1 MKSAFSKV
9 IHWIGVVLFSFSIIL
24 LSIVLYDRFFSL
36 KFPLLVKLFTNPT
49 LYFILLFI
57 ALSIYFAK
65 TKGLHTFFKTVIVI
79 VTLIS
84 ILPLSIILLLGGGD
98 KVSATTDIN
107 NYGIYDKCVTED
119 LRIFPDKITDD
130 MTPIRYSYYYDFSW
144 DYVYEIYLE
153 VQMTDSSYN
162 EFKSEY
168 CDSLSSFRFADGYEE
183 FVVEDKLN
191 SEKGNN
197 GYYTSYPNIIKIIF
211 NDAEN
216 IVIFEYM
223 YGYDP
228 FDLKNSAYISR
239 FNIDPS
245 TYDVDT
251 SN

>member
-1 MKSAFSKV
+1 M
-9 IHWIGVVLFSFSIIL
+9 
-24 LSIVLYDRFFSL
+24 
-36 KFPLLVKLFTNPT
+36 
-49 LYFILLFI
+49 
-57 ALSIYFAK
+57 
-65 TKGLHTFFKTVIVI
+65 
-79 VTLIS
+79 TLIS
-84 ILPLSIILLLGGGD
+84 ILPLSIMLLLGGGD

-107 NYGIYDKCVTED
+107 NYGIYDKCVTEN

-130 MTPIRYSYYYDFSW
+130 MTPIRYSYYYDYSW

-168 CDSLSSFRFADGYEE
+168 CDSLSNFRFADGYEE

-191 SEKGNN
+191 PEKGNN
-197 GYYTSYPNIIKIIF
+197 SYYTSCPNIIKIIF

-216 IVIFEYM
+216 IVIFVFM
-223 YGYDP
+223 FGYDP